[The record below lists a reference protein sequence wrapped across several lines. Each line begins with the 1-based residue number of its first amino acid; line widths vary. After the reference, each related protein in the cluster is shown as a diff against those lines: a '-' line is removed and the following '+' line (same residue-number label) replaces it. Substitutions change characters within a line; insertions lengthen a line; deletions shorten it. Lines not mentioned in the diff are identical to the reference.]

1 MEFPPYS
8 PPLLAQLF
16 AERGAGQY
24 SGEAIS
30 QTEHA
35 LQAGAL
41 AEQFGA
47 APSLVAA
54 AFLHDV
60 GHLLHN
66 LGEHCADEGV
76 NDEHELSGG
85 RWLEEYFPPAVT
97 EPIKLHVQAKRYRCG
112 ADSRYLAALSPTS
125 LHTLGLQG
133 GPMTAAEQQA
143 FRAIPF
149 AEDALLL
156 RAWDEAAKV
165 PGAKTPP
172 LAHFLELVA
181 ALQKAN

>member
-1 MEFPPYS
+1 MDIPPFS
-8 PPLLAQLF
+8 LELLAQLF
-16 AERGAGQY
+16 VERGAEQY

-35 LQAGAL
+35 LQAGTL

-47 APSLVAA
+47 APTLVAA

-76 NDEHELSGG
+76 DDEHELTCGI
-85 RWLEEYFPPAVT
+85 WLENYFPRAVT

-112 ADSRYLAALSPTS
+112 ADARYLAALSPTS

-143 FRAIPF
+143 YRTIPF

-181 ALQKAN
+181 TVQNAN